1 MIDWSF
7 RIADLIPAAAF
18 LIAGL
23 SVIFMMKS
31 DVRNLGTKLGFLK
44 ETVDKQS
51 IEIGKVA
58 ELLTVMG
65 RYEERFTAVRNDM
78 AAMKTD
84 IMDLRHGR
92 GFIDVEVV
100 RRHST

>member
-1 MIDWSF
+1 MTIDWSF

-44 ETVDKQS
+44 ETVDKQRQEDRS
-51 IEIGKVA
+51 CSDVA
-58 ELLTVMG
+58 DLADEVGEVGQLL
-65 RYEERFTAVRNDM
+65 
-78 AAMKTD
+78 
-84 IMDLRHGR
+84 L
-92 GFIDVEVV
+92 
-100 RRHST
+100 